1 MTTDIEKTIEDNASA
16 PKRAKGDS
24 GEIEQH
30 SLTEQIEVVRFS
42 ASTEAVKKKPFGL
55 RRAKLIPPGAD

>member
-1 MTTDIEKTIEDNASA
+1 MADTLENTIKNNAEG

-30 SLTEQIEVVRFS
+30 DLTQQIESARFL

-55 RRAKLIPPGAD
+55 RRAKMLPPGAD

>member
-1 MTTDIEKTIEDNASA
+1 MGDQELEQNASA

-30 SLTEQIEVVRFS
+30 PLKDQIEVDRYL
-42 ASTEAVKKKPFGL
+42 ASKKAAKVKGLGL
-55 RRAKLIPPGAD
+55 RRTKLVPPGTE